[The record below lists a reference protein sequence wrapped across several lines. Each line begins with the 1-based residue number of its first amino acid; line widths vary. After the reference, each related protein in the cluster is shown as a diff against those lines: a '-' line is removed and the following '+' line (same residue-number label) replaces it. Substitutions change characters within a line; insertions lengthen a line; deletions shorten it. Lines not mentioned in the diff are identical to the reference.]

1 MFIDI
6 FFIALMFLAVS
17 KGINN
22 GLIRS
27 LFSFIAFF
35 VGLAAAIKLSVFL
48 TNYLSANFNAHGKWL
63 PFISFILIFASFVIL
78 FFYLGKFFEKT
89 TEILMLGWLNKFGGV
104 CLYMLLYGIMY
115 SVILFYGKQMNL
127 ISVKYINK
135 SIFYPY
141 VEPLGPLLIDS
152 LGKIIPLF
160 KDLFLQLEQYFDE
173 IPNKIN

>member
-1 MFIDI
+1 MLIDI
-6 FFIALMFLAVS
+6 FFIALMFLAAA
-17 KGINN
+17 KGIRN

-27 LFSFIAFF
+27 LFSFMALF

-63 PFISFILIFASFVIL
+63 PFLSFILIFASFVIL

-89 TEILMLGWLNKFGGV
+89 TEMLMIGWLNKFGGV

-115 SVILFYGKQMNL
+115 SVLLFYGKQMNL
-127 ISVKYINK
+127 LSNEYISK
-135 SIFYPY
+135 SIFYPF
-141 VEPLGPLLIDS
+141 VEPMGPTLIDS

-160 KDLFLQLEQYFDE
+160 KDLFLQIEHYFEE